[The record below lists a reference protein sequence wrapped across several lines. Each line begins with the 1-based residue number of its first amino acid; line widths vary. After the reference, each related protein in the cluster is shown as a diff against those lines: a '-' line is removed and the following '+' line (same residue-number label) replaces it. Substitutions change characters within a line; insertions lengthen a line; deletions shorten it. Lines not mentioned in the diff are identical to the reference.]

1 MRIDV
6 QTHHVPQ
13 AYVEALA
20 ARSDFPR
27 YEKAEDFWWA
37 WASPDEKLPM
47 RSPALDISIKLAEM
61 DEQEIDIALIS
72 MNIPGPDLAKSPQD
86 ADELARIGND
96 GLAEAAARHPGRF
109 RGVASLGFGDMD
121 ATCRELERCVD
132 ELGFVGLQVFSYIG
146 GRRYIDDPANE
157 PLWGLLAERGV
168 PLVLH
173 PGPSPSGPQY
183 KDHWLGPMIGFMFD
197 ECLAALRLIL
207 SGVLERHPNLKLLLP
222 HGGASLPFFIGR
234 VDNLSSRYRDD
245 QDLITRDP
253 SEYFARFH
261 TDTVVHSQTALE
273 FSLKEM
279 GASRMMFA
287 SDAPWVPVKRHAD
300 MMDALDISAEDAERI
315 WSGTAREFFGL

>member
-207 SGVLERHPNLKLLLP
+207 SGVLERHPNLKVLLP

-245 QDLITRDP
+245 QDLITREP

-273 FSLKEM
+273 FSLQEM

-287 SDAPWVPVKRHAD
+287 SDAPWIPVKRHAD

-315 WSGTAREFFGL
+315 WSSTAREFFGL

>member
-13 AYVEALA
+13 AYVKALA
-20 ARSDFPR
+20 ARSDFPH
-27 YEKAEDFWWA
+27 YEKAEGFWWG

-47 RSPALDISIKLAEM
+47 RPPALDIAIKLAEM

-72 MNIPGPDLAKSPQD
+72 INIPGADLAKNPKD

-96 GLAEAAARHPGRF
+96 GLAEAAALHPGRF
-109 RGVASLGFGDMD
+109 RGVASLGFGDID

-132 ELGFVGLQVFSYIG
+132 ELDFVGLQVFAYVG
-146 GRRYIDDPANE
+146 GKRYIDDAAHE

-207 SGVLERHPNLKLLLP
+207 GGVLERHPEPQGALAARRRVASILHRAGGQPEFALP
-222 HGGASLPFFIGR
+222 RRSGA
-234 VDNLSSRYRDD
+234 
-245 QDLITRDP
+245 
-253 SEYFARFH
+253 
-261 TDTVVHSQTALE
+261 
-273 FSLKEM
+273 
-279 GASRMMFA
+279 
-287 SDAPWVPVKRHAD
+287 
-300 MMDALDISAEDAERI
+300 
-315 WSGTAREFFGL
+315 

>member
-13 AYVEALA
+13 AYVKALA
-20 ARSDFPR
+20 TRSDFPH

-47 RSPALDISIKLAEM
+47 RPPALDIAIKLAEM

-72 MNIPGPDLAKSPQD
+72 INIPGADLAKNPKD

-96 GLAEAAARHPGRF
+96 GLAEVAALHPGRF
-109 RGVASLGFGDMD
+109 RGVASLGFGGID

-132 ELGFVGLQVFSYIG
+132 ELDFVGLQVFAYIG
-146 GRRYIDDPANE
+146 GRRYIDDAALE
-157 PLWGLLAERGV
+157 PLWGLLAERGI

-207 SGVLERHPNLKLLLP
+207 GGVLERHPNLKVLLP

-253 SEYFARFH
+253 SDYFKRFLHGYGGSLPDGAR
-261 TDTVVHSQTALE
+261 VLLE
-273 FSLKEM
+273 
-279 GASRMMFA
+279 G
-287 SDAPWVPVKRHAD
+287 DG
-300 MMDALDISAEDAERI
+300 RI
-315 WSGTAREFFGL
+315 AHDVRQRRPLGAREAPCRHGGRAGYLT